1 MANIYVEKKELIYVQ
16 SMKSFWSA
24 LTTQDWPRL
33 SHIHFPKSSALNNG
47 LTCLV
52 HLRITCLNLISVTC
66 LNLISVPTF
75 WSRPQAKELLRLKQ
89 HIQIKIFDK
98 YGNSTDLGHEL
109 KIYTTKI
116 HGAVCVND
124 HYDTHVWNM

>member
-1 MANIYVEKKELIYVQ
+1 MANIYVEKKELIYLQ

-52 HLRITCLNLISVTC
+52 HLRITCLNLISV
-66 LNLISVPTF
+66 PTF

-89 HIQIKIFDK
+89 QIQIKIFDK
-98 YGNSTDLGHEL
+98 YANSTDLGHEL

-116 HGAVCVND
+116 HCAVCVND
-124 HYDTHVWNM
+124 HHDTHVWNM